1 MKTEVLVVS
10 EEDVNNDQ
18 EDDATFE
25 REGVVMEVCAD
36 DVDTSIDVKVKLNP
50 NDDTTSVE
58 TDPVDNPLLDAIG
71 LSGECVVCKVTEN
84 IVGLDSKGPLVNV
97 VPVTH
102 VFRWESSAKPSG
114 HAH

>member
-1 MKTEVLVVS
+1 
-10 EEDVNNDQ
+10 
-18 EDDATFE
+18 
-25 REGVVMEVCAD
+25 MEVFAD

-50 NDDTTSVE
+50 NDDTTSVV

-97 VPVTH
+97 VPENKENHGEKKKRSHGNIKIFT
-102 VFRWESSAKPSG
+102 PL
-114 HAH
+114 